1 MLIDLGDLKVRSW
14 RKGDLD
20 SLVRYANNPNI
31 AANLRDQFPHPYTR
45 FKGASY
51 LVEVRSAQVE
61 TSFAVEYGGEAI
73 GGIGFKL
80 GTDIAR
86 LSAEMGYWLGEP
98 HWGRGLTTRVVLA
111 TADWAFEHYKLTRI
125 FAMVFSHNVGSMRVL
140 EKAGFER
147 EGTLRRSA
155 VKNGIIL
162 DQVLYAKVL

>member
-1 MLIDLGDLKVRSW
+1 MLLDLGDLRVRSW
-14 RKGDLD
+14 RKNDID
-20 SLVRYANNPNI
+20 ALVRYANNANI

-45 FKGASY
+45 FAGAAY
-51 LVEVRSAQVE
+51 LAEVRSADVE
-61 TSFAVEYGGEAI
+61 TSFAVEYAGEAI

-80 GTDIAR
+80 GADIAR

-98 HWGRGLTTRVVLA
+98 FWGRGLTTRVALA
-111 TADWAFEHYKLTRI
+111 TSDWAFAHYKLTRI

-155 VKNGIIL
+155 VKNGVIL
-162 DQVLYAKVL
+162 DHVLYAKVR